1 MIYENGNETEFSL
14 TADGEFTGQRASIGK
29 TRARPLAKSR
39 RNARNVALGVNYISA
54 DKNIK
59 EHSIWIFHVN
69 YLAGRDSSN
78 DCMCIVNAANSVM
91 LYNLIL
97 LQPLPL

>member
-1 MIYENGNETEFSL
+1 MIYENGNEPEFSL
-14 TADGEFTGQRASIGK
+14 TAERVYRPARLDWENARA
-29 TRARPLAKSR
+29 PAKSR
-39 RNARNVALGVNYISA
+39 RNARNVALGVNYITA

-69 YLAGRDSSN
+69 YLAGSDSSN